1 MTATI
6 VIVEKLGSLKEVQ
19 IKEADTQN
27 LYKKCNFRKS
37 EGFEKRHTYKKIN
50 VEGIKYDIS
59 VYGRDDG
66 KANFENKYDLPPP
79 LDNVLLYGNLA
90 IVREDSDKSLLDLTV
105 KEWEKIYE
113 KLFGG
118 FEDLSSTA
126 KEDEEEEDELKDL
139 SPSKLTKQGYLKDGF
154 VVESNSDNE
163 EESIDSEMEDIKVLT
178 ENDSSSQDEEEMS
191 QLCDSDEEGSEL
203 EQEEFVFSDE
213 D

>member
-1 MTATI
+1 MTANL
-6 VIVEKLGSLKEVQ
+6 VIVEKLGSLKEV
-19 IKEADTQN
+19 IMKELDVKN

-37 EGFEKRHTYKKIN
+37 EGFEKRHTFKNIKLG
-50 VEGIKYDIS
+50 GIKYNVS
-59 VYGRDDG
+59 VYARDDG

-79 LDNVLLYGNLA
+79 LDNSLFYGNLA
-90 IVREDSDKSLLDLTV
+90 LVREDDDGSLLDLSL

-126 KEDEEEEDELKDL
+126 QEDEEEEDELKNL

-154 VVESNSDNE
+154 VVDTNSDNE
-163 EESIDSEMEDIKVLT
+163 AVSEEEDADLKTMSENET
-178 ENDSSSQDEEEMS
+178 SSQEEDNIS
-191 QLCDSDEEGSEL
+191 DLCESDNEGSEL
-203 EQEEFVFSDE
+203 EEEEFIFSDE